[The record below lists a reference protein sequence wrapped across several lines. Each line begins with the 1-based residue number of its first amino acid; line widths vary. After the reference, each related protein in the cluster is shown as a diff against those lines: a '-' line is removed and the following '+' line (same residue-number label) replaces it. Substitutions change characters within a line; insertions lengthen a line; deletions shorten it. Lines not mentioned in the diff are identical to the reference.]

1 MLTHLNIRNFAIID
15 ELAIDL
21 EHGLTVV
28 TGETG
33 AGKSI
38 MVDAL
43 SLVLGDRAESSVIR
57 ADASQAEI
65 SAQFAINQ
73 LPEVQTWLTEQALEA
88 DDDCILRRIIHREK
102 SSKAYIN
109 GRPATMQML
118 RDLGELLVDIHG
130 QHAHQGLS
138 KRPVQLAI
146 LDQFGQLETQ
156 RIKLAE
162 LWQTWRDTKEKYE
175 RLFAAVQEGSDRK
188 ELLSYQVQEMEALE
202 LTEEELSTIEDD
214 HKRLS
219 NMSELVHGAESEL
232 HRLYNDENSSVYG
245 QLNSSLAALQQ
256 LETLDPELSETNT
269 ILQDALI
276 QVQEASQSLEQYL
289 SKTETDPQAFNQ
301 IDRRLGALHELA
313 RKHRTDIAGL
323 YAHYE
328 QLSSELA
335 DIALDADSIETLRQ
349 ELETQKEQW
358 FQAAEKLSKA
368 RKSAAKKLQKAVNHY
383 LESLGMQGGVFD
395 VNFTALDIEHAN
407 KTGIDKID
415 FMISANPGQPLQ
427 PLSKVASGG
436 ELSRMSLAIQV
447 VTHNDSS
454 IPCLIFDEVDVGI
467 GGGTAEVVGNLLQ
480 ELAQRAQVLCVTHQ
494 AQVAAKGAH
503 HFTVSKSSTKASD
516 KSQTSTQ
523 ITKLSA
529 QARTEEIARMIGG
542 IEITEQT
549 LKFAEEMLNH

>member
-21 EHGLTVV
+21 EQGLTVV

-43 SLVLGDRAESSVIR
+43 SLVLGDRAEASVIR
-57 ADASQAEI
+57 AEASQAEI
-65 SAQFAINQ
+65 SAQFTISD
-73 LPEVQTWLTEQALEA
+73 LPQVQRWLAEQALEA

-102 SSKAYIN
+102 SSKGYIN

-118 RDLGELLVDIHG
+118 RELGELLVDIHG

-146 LDQFGQLETQ
+146 LDQFGQLSSQ
-156 RIKLAE
+156 RMALAE
-162 LWQTWRDTKEKYE
+162 LWRTWRSTQEKYQ
-175 RLFAAVQEGSDRK
+175 RLYEAVQEGSDRK
-188 ELLSYQVQEMEALE
+188 ELLSYQVQEMESLE
-202 LTEEELSTIEDD
+202 ITEDELATIEED

-219 NMSELVHGAESEL
+219 NMSELMQGSESEL
-232 HRLYNDENSSVYG
+232 HRLYGDEGQSVYS
-245 QLNSSLAALQQ
+245 QLNSSLATLQQ
-256 LETLDPELSETNT
+256 LERLDPALSDTNGL
-269 ILQDALI
+269 LQEALI

-289 SKTETDPQAFNQ
+289 SQTETDPEAYHQ
-301 IDRRLGALHELA
+301 IDRRLGLLHELA

-323 YAHYE
+323 FQHYQ
-328 QLSSELA
+328 QLSNELA
-335 DIALDADSIETLRQ
+335 DIALDAEGIEALRN
-349 ELETQKEQW
+349 ELERQKSQW
-358 FQAAEKLSKA
+358 LEAAQKLSKA
-368 RKSAAKKLQKAVNHY
+368 RKSVAKKLQKAVNHY

-395 VNFTALDIEHAN
+395 VSFNELELDQAN

-427 PLSKVASGG
+427 PLAKVASGG

-467 GGGTAEVVGNLLQ
+467 GGGTAEVVGNLLR

-494 AQVAAKGAH
+494 AQVAAKGMQ
-503 HFTVSKSSTKASD
+503 HFTVSKSSD
-516 KSQTSTQ
+516 KSHTSTQ
-523 ITKLSA
+523 ITKLTSA
-529 QARTEEIARMIGG
+529 QRTAEIARMIGG
-542 IEITEQT
+542 LEITEQT
-549 LKFAEEMLNH
+549 LKYAEELLS